1 MTLTSLRHGSLS
13 DDVAQRILTAIDS
26 GEFKPGDRLP
36 TEPVLAQM
44 LGVGRT
50 SVREGIGKLRM
61 LGVVEVRRGLGTFIC
76 DNART
81 DPQLAFLQWTAEHH
95 YRIIDLFEV
104 RMALEAT
111 AASLACARA
120 TAAELRALEK
130 AAKDHVAAH
139 QSDDLVN
146 LVSTDQAFH
155 VALVTCSHN
164 NALRHV
170 YDILVPQLLDYRRK
184 SLALAGAAHRSAD
197 DHMSIVSAIR
207 DRDAHAAEQT
217 VNKHLSTLYQEIVA
231 AKPGDRSTEG

>member
-1 MTLTSLRHGSLS
+1 MTLSSLRHGSLS
-13 DDVAQRILTAIDS
+13 DDVAQRILTAIES

-61 LGVVEVRRGLGTFIC
+61 LGAVEVRRGLGTFVS
-76 DNART
+76 DSSRV

-104 RMALEAT
+104 RMALEGT
-111 AASLACARA
+111 AASLASARA
-120 TAAELRALEK
+120 TPGELRALEK
-130 AAKDHVAAH
+130 AAKEHVAAH
-139 QSDDLVN
+139 EAAELHD

-164 NALRHV
+164 NALRAV
-170 YDILVPQLLDYRRK
+170 YDILVPQLVDYRRK

-197 DHMSIVSAIR
+197 DHMSIVAAIR
-207 DRDAHAAEQT
+207 ARDAQAAEEA
-217 VNKHLSTLYQEIVA
+217 VSKHLNTLYQEIVA
-231 AKPGDRSTEG
+231 VKPGRRDER